1 MQPHASQGSD
11 AVVAALRSRMAALV
25 GYPEAALEPLQA
37 DPNLSPSPSSNPN
50 PNPNPYNYP

>member
-1 MQPHASQGSD
+1 MQPHASAQGSD

-37 DPNLSPSPSSNPN
+37 PWRLHQP
-50 PNPNPYNYP
+50 

>member
-1 MQPHASQGSD
+1 VCSLQPCACSLQPHASQGSD

-37 DPNLSPSPSSNPN
+37 L
-50 PNPNPYNYP
+50 

>member
-1 MQPHASQGSD
+1 MQPHASAQGSD

-37 DPNLSPSPSSNPN
+37 P
-50 PNPNPYNYP
+50 